1 MPDIFLLRD
10 NFFNSLKSLIPPE
23 NKFNFLLMSVTNSIN
38 LVSIPVLVP
47 SRSTS
52 LIINSEKLRSF
63 KE

>member
-47 SRSTS
+47 SV
-52 LIINSEKLRSF
+52 LHH
-63 KE
+63 